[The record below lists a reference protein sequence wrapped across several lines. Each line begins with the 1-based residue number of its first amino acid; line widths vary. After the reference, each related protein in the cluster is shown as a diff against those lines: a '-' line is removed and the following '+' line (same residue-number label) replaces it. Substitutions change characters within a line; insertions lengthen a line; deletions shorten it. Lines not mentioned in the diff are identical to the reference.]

1 LKKLSSYK
9 SIFQEGECPK
19 SGCVKQVDGKWRV
32 ISNKTGK
39 LWPQT
44 YDTEKAAK
52 DAIAAYH
59 VQG

>member
-1 LKKLSSYK
+1 MERYQRKFIEDSA
-9 SIFQEGECPK
+9 CPK

-32 ISNKTGK
+32 ISNKDGH

-44 YDTEKAAK
+44 YDTKQDAE

-59 VQG
+59 VHAK